1 MVARRFP
8 TAVTLSVAGLAWV
21 MVFAAPS
28 HAQGPNS
35 TRVDQPEDVAVST
48 GDAARQAERELR
60 QAKPSK
66 PRDFKALSGAGK
78 LKLTWKKPS
87 SGGKV
92 KYEERHRL
100 ESKSKWS
107 KIKTTGSRSMTVK
120 GLKKGK
126 YQFQVRARNA
136 TGTGKWA
143 KRTTQSYVATL
154 PIVSI
159 VTDKREP
166 IVSKDD
172 YLDASMKIKPNGTK
186 VKSFKGDL
194 EIRGRGNSS
203 WTLPRKPYKLKL
215 AEKSKLMGM
224 PESKH
229 WALLANWADPSQLR
243 NSAAMFLGEQT
254 TLAWTPK
261 MRHVEVQVNGK
272 YMGLYQ
278 LAETVRIEGNR
289 VDIIEMSPS
298 DTGPVDI
305 TGGYLLEQD
314 GRRVENQEFGFLS
327 KLGQDIVVKNP
338 EPDAKD
344 GISEQDLAPQ
354 LAYISDYVNGFEASL
369 PSGYAQFIDTR
380 SFIDWYLVQELV
392 RNPDSSFS
400 SNFLYKPRSGL
411 LFAGPL
417 WDFDHAIGR
426 QEVERSP
433 VGWILREESP
443 WYSRLFT
450 DPTFASQ
457 TRQAWAEEVPG
468 FRGVETFLK
477 KTNAEIKKARKS
489 NTQRWPDNEPGEIDK
504 LKFVTQWLNERT
516 DWMGSNL

>member
-1 MVARRFP
+1 MFVRRFP
-8 TAVTLSVAGLAWV
+8 TAATVSVAGLAWV
-21 MVFAAPS
+21 MVCAAPS
-28 HAQGPNS
+28 HAQGPTS
-35 TRVDQPEDVAVST
+35 TPATQPEDVAVST

-66 PRDFKALSGAGK
+66 PRDFEALPGAGK
-78 LKLTWKKPS
+78 VKLGWVKPS
-87 SGGKV
+87 RGGKV
-92 KYEERHRL
+92 QYEERHRL
-100 ESKSKWS
+100 KSKSKWS
-107 KIKTTGSRSMTVK
+107 KIKSTSSRSMTFK

-136 TGTGKWA
+136 AGTGKWA
-143 KRTTQSYVATL
+143 KLATQSYVATL

-159 VTDKREP
+159 VTDKRKP
-166 IVSKDD
+166 IVSKDV

-194 EIRGRGNSS
+194 EVRGRGNSS

-215 AEKSKLMGM
+215 EEKSKLLGM

-261 MRHVEVQVNGK
+261 MRHVEVQVNGE

-278 LAETVRIEGNR
+278 LAETVRIEDNR
-289 VDIIEMSPS
+289 VDITEMSPS

-327 KLGQDIVVKNP
+327 SLGQDIVVKSP
-338 EPDAKD
+338 EPDAED
-344 GISEQDLAPQ
+344 GISEADLAPQ
-354 LAYISDYVNGFEASL
+354 LSYISNYVDAFEASL
-369 PSGYAQFIDTR
+369 PSGYAEYIDAR
-380 SFIDWYLVQELV
+380 SFIDWFLVQELV
-392 RNPDSSFS
+392 RNPDSVYA
-400 SNFLYKPRSGL
+400 SNYMYKPRSGL

-417 WDFDHAIGR
+417 WDFDRAIGQR
-426 QEVERSP
+426 EDERSTA
-433 VGWILREESP
+433 GWKLREQSP

-477 KTNAEIKKARKS
+477 QTNAEIKKARKS
-489 NTQRWPDNEPGEIDK
+489 NTQRWPKNEPGEIDK
-504 LKFVTQWLNERT
+504 LKFLTQWLNDRT

>member
-1 MVARRFP
+1 MFARRFP
-8 TAVTLSVAGLAWV
+8 TAVTVSVAGLAWV
-21 MVFAAPS
+21 MVFASPS
-28 HAQGPNS
+28 HAQDPTS
-35 TRVDQPEDVAVST
+35 TPVTQPEDAAASA
-48 GDAARQAERELR
+48 GDAVRQAERQLR

-66 PRDFKALSGAGK
+66 PRDFEALPGAEK
-78 LKLTWKKPS
+78 VKLTWRKPS
-87 SGGKV
+87 RGGKV
-92 KYEERHRL
+92 QYEERHRL
-100 ESKSKWS
+100 KSKSKWS
-107 KIKTTGSRSMTVK
+107 KIKTTGSRSMTFK

-136 TGTGKWA
+136 NGTGKWA
-143 KRTTQSYVATL
+143 KLATQSYVATL

-159 VTDKREP
+159 VTDKRKP
-166 IVSKDD
+166 IVSKDV

-186 VKSFKGDL
+186 VKSYKGDL

-215 AEKSKLMGM
+215 EDKSKLLGM
-224 PESKH
+224 PKSKH

-261 MRHVEVQVNGK
+261 MRHVEVQVNGE

-278 LAETVRIEGNR
+278 LAETVRIEDNR
-289 VDIIEMSPS
+289 VDITEMSPS

-327 KLGQDIVVKNP
+327 SLGQDIVVKNP

-344 GISEQDLAPQ
+344 GISEADLAPQ
-354 LAYISDYVNGFEASL
+354 LSYISNYVDAFEASL
-369 PSGYAQFIDTR
+369 PSGYAQYIDTR
-380 SFIDWYLVQELV
+380 SFIDWFLVQELV
-392 RNPDSSFS
+392 RNPDSTFS
-400 SNFLYKPRSGL
+400 SNFFYKPRSGL

-433 VGWILREESP
+433 AGWKLREQSP
-443 WYSRLFT
+443 WYSQLFT

-457 TRQAWAEEVPG
+457 TRQAWAEELPG
-468 FRGVETFLK
+468 FRGVETFLN

-489 NTQRWPDNEPGEIDK
+489 NTQRWPKNKPTEIDK
-504 LKFVTQWLNERT
+504 LKFITQWLNERT
-516 DWMGSNL
+516 EWMGANL